1 MDANRK
7 ENVPP
12 WPGGHMNSGQR
23 SVQKKLNINFS
34 VGNEQ
39 KTVLSSC
46 PMELGP
52 GHRLELGRPMVSNLD
67 RRQLSTLVQ
76 TNLPPSGQPLQ
87 DATRMVSNP
96 CFEQQSNLHAW
107 AWRLK
112 PSEKQRAIFFKQN
125 NMNLSRE
132 DPERRGGNRNPLNL
146 EGPDRRLL
154 NCSRDL
160 LQPPRSQSAPW
171 SSKLSSQTHR
181 HPFLRD
187 RPSSSLP
194 GFGNSL
200 KISPKATKVQGS
212 ESNPFP
218 QSGHNHHPA
227 QPSQRPNCWAPNPT
241 GRAFSLEDLPGQCQQ
256 SAHPLIMGPSTELSP
271 ELARLLLSRRC
282 REYPE
287 MLHLFK
293 ASQEPFRPC
302 GPWPVSNQ
310 ATSSDKTSE
319 HPSPHTQ
326 SCRAVTLEATP
337 SLIPGH
343 PSPLTLSNGTMIPRC
358 HNPLTLSPG
367 AMNLEDSP
375 NFSSM
380 FPKCRPLLP
389 RSMNTESYSNLLLC
403 YRNPHPCSSKAGNPE
418 APPNLKPGYPGPHPY
433 SNSSGSPEASPNPI
447 ILSPNIVSPKA
458 PPNLT
463 PGYPSP
469 PPFPLRPMSPE
480 ASPSLTAGYP
490 NLHTFSNKT
499 EAPEASPNP
508 MPGSSLFTLPYHA
521 ATTEVYPTL
530 LSEHPNFHTL
540 SSKVMTP
547 KVSPNLTQEFPSP
560 NSLSSRIRAPETPL
574 RLTPENLGPFTL
586 FSSIATPEV
595 SPKLTVRY
603 PNPFTLSG
611 SPENPEASPN
621 LIPRAGTPEASPT
634 LLTLRRPQGVQPFT
648 RAFGMPEKQGR
659 DEGPGCRELGDF
671 SLLSSS
677 SGPAETAPSCSSGTS
692 GMNIFRP
699 VNPASSQSDDSMVAL
714 PLAASQS
721 FPPWRAPGLGDPH
734 QAVPAS
740 PERSSR
746 PMAGMLTC
754 LPSSRVDRGQE
765 MVEPQ
770 LEGHLQKIWE
780 ILTSLVPQVT
790 NTPHPGPVKGP
801 VLPTHWGSPKE
812 ETSSESEGGPGPG
825 FQNAAYA
832 PHLSGQRGRAGP
844 RNYFSASSSPGG
856 HFPPQQRS
864 RGAPRPNKQRG
875 PWMDPGIARN
885 LGARSWNR
893 SDLHLAAAGAS
904 QLDLAQEE
912 KSSVN
917 SLTLEARESRTL
929 LRGCFRAWRCHL
941 QKQWTLAKALRRR
954 QLLQKSILAM
964 RSSLRLREAQ
974 RELMKKKQGRALLAK
989 SFQKWKDFS
998 RNRRMRKLQTQSR
1011 TETSE
1016 EDSLPSQKGQQEKPF
1031 VSLGVVYEMEG
1042 TPEIK
1047 LYPKWKSG
1055 SGDRRVPTTQDLR
1068 QLAVFHLWH
1077 LRKALA
1083 AQIHKEARA
1092 QAELGKKKLQR
1103 AFQAWRASTRDLAR
1117 ISPLVTRHRRAQLDR
1132 CFGIWRCHTQRKA
1145 RCQGS
1150 LARWRLE
1157 TLRRS
1162 LRQWV
1167 AMVGLQAAHSRAV
1180 AQLYLRRQRSW
1191 HLEVTAA
1198 HQGPSRGGHKPP
1210 RRAPGGRAKDSL
1222 EEACRKLKLHR
1233 VVLLWSRRLA
1243 QRRRA
1248 DSFSQGMKL
1257 QLLRRSLR
1265 HWRQRVQ
1272 AAAES
1277 PRASCPQELLV
1288 GFQDPEESSC
1298 GFLGC
1303 VVAPLGSSTP
1313 RSSSEGARSLTES
1326 SGSFG
1331 SLAGDDAP
1339 WVLALGF
1346 RPPPSKASK
1355 TWRICVPSG
1364 QEHPGPRKQ
1373 SPTYPFLGAEARG
1386 QRKAVQV
1393 PTDPGHLESLWQE
1406 EGCQEGSRQAPE
1418 ANQHR
1423 QITHQ
1428 TRVIRSP
1435 NQEAA
1440 RGACQEQT
1448 CPKPVWG
1455 ADQEALRRPP
1465 TSGHRFSSSGQQAL
1479 GELCPGWSQPRAS
1492 FPKKRVFGKWP
1503 PEASMQ
1509 RTPAS
1514 CQEPSSLQMPLVVL
1528 AEDSHPQGQDWRAE
1542 GSRIYRAKR
1551 HCLLRCPWAHWN
1563 TALPRGA
1570 PSRQLAEE
1578 EEEESTPVGP
1588 GPRIKARLPWRPAIR
1603 GHGTLC
1609 ADPNTLMKQAS
1620 NYWTRAI
1627 TLAQAKQK
1635 HCSHIGQ
1642 RKLRKLSVS
1651 LGAPKQGFLLASSP
1665 YCALHCSSFQ
1675 LWLQLYRKQGR
1686 AKGLTSQE
1694 ELGKATR
1701 QGGGSSRTILIPKS
1715 KDHWKAAM
1723 LKGTWLERKYLQRW
1737 RHEVMLRRFHS
1748 QQKTRRL
1755 AEVWQCW
1762 IDAQGAEQLG
1772 RTLVRQWW
1780 LEWGWEK
1787 WRRQW
1792 LQLQVGLRLQD
1803 SRISILSQAF
1813 GRWYQS
1819 WAAQVPRRGSASQ
1832 LSGVEGQALPA
1843 PLGVPPSGEEVQL
1856 CPIPSHPTHKS

>member
-389 RSMNTESYSNLLLC
+389 
-403 YRNPHPCSSKAGNPE
+403 
-418 APPNLKPGYPGPHPY
+418 
-433 SNSSGSPEASPNPI
+433 
-447 ILSPNIVSPKA
+447 
-458 PPNLT
+458 
-463 PGYPSP
+463 
-469 PPFPLRPMSPE
+469 
-480 ASPSLTAGYP
+480 
-490 NLHTFSNKT
+490 
-499 EAPEASPNP
+499 
-508 MPGSSLFTLPYHA
+508 
-521 ATTEVYPTL
+521 
-530 LSEHPNFHTL
+530 
-540 SSKVMTP
+540 
-547 KVSPNLTQEFPSP
+547 
-560 NSLSSRIRAPETPL
+560 
-574 RLTPENLGPFTL
+574 
-586 FSSIATPEV
+586 SSIATPEV

-1068 QLAVFHLWH
+1068 QLAAVFHLWH